1 MIKKFLYALI
11 SACLFLGQLS
21 AAHFEPAAPESQGVS
36 SQAILKFVNAAE
48 AQVDA
53 LHSFMLVR
61 HDKLIAQGWWA
72 PYKSDSPHML
82 YSLSKSFTSTAVG
95 LAIAEGRLSLNDT
108 VISFFPDE
116 TPDEP
121 STNLKAMR
129 IRDLLAMNSGHEKD
143 TTGRITGVQDKTW
156 VEAFLSLPVEHKPG
170 THFVYNSG
178 ATFMLSAILQKV
190 TGQTVLDYLTPRLF
204 EPLGIEGAA
213 WEQNPQGINMGG
225 WGLKIKTEDIAKLG
239 LLYLHKGVWNGQRI
253 LSEEWVAAARSR
265 QTSNGSNPNSDW
277 EQGYG
282 YQFWRCRHNIYR
294 GDGAFGQYCIIM
306 PEQNAVLAITS
317 GLGDMQTPL
326 NLVWDILL
334 PAMQDSPLPQN
345 AEVQQ
350 QLEDK
355 LASLQLKTV
364 PGEASSNLAKKLSG
378 STFQFEPNDRG
389 MQSVS
394 FDFGNKASTITVTSD
409 QGERVIA
416 CGYES
421 WVPGRMPFMSAQ
433 PEPVAACGAWIEPN
447 VYRVKLAATETP
459 YIQQL
464 DFRFD
469 KDSVMF
475 NLEFNVFFGE
485 RKWKAIKGRLEK

>member
-1 MIKKFLYALI
+1 MKKQILL
-11 SACLFLGQLS
+11 LFLALTFAASLHAASFETSTPEGQ
-21 AAHFEPAAPESQGVS
+21 GIS
-36 SQAILKFVNAAE
+36 SQAILDFVNAAE

-53 LHSFMLVR
+53 LHSFMLIR
-61 HDKLIAQGWWA
+61 HDKLVAKGWWA
-72 PYKSDSPHML
+72 PYAEKSPHML
-82 YSLSKSFTSTAVG
+82 YSLSKRFTSTAIG
-95 LAIAEGRLSLNDT
+95 LAIAEGKLSLDDT

-116 TPDEP
+116 TPEEP
-121 STNLKAMR
+121 SKNLKSMR

-143 TTGRITGVQDKTW
+143 TTGRIRSVQDKTW

-178 ATFMLSAILQKV
+178 GTFMLSAILQKV

-204 EPLGIEGAA
+204 EPLGIEGAT

-253 LSEEWVAAARSR
+253 LTKKWVEAASSR

-306 PEQNAVLAITS
+306 PEQDAVLAITS
-317 GLGDMQTPL
+317 GVGDMQTPM

-334 PAMQDSPLPQN
+334 PAMKNGALSKDKKVHDL
-345 AEVQQ
+345 
-350 QLEDK
+350 LEKK

-364 PGEASSNLAKKLSG
+364 PGKAFSKPAKKLSG
-378 STFQFEPNDRG
+378 FAFKFEPNEHG
-389 MQSVS
+389 LQSAA
-394 FDFGNKASTITVTSD
+394 FDFGKAGSTIAMQTRD
-409 QGERVIA
+409 GERIFS
-416 CGYES
+416 CGYEN
-421 WVPGRMPFMSAQ
+421 WTPGRMPFMTDV
-433 PEPVAACGAWIEPN
+433 PEPVAASGAWIGPKH
-447 VYRVKLAATETP
+447 YRVKLAATETP

-464 DFRFD
+464 DFQFD
-469 KDSVMF
+469 NDALLF
-475 NLEFNVFFGE
+475 DLEYNVFFGN
-485 RKWKAIKGRLEK
+485 RKWEAMKAVLIK